1 MSATRTFNVNSSTY
15 TAVTVQ
21 GPGPC
26 GTITVYEDD
35 QAGTTDYY
43 VSRTG
48 QDSDKVTKPAGSKK
62 EFKANHLYYINDVVG
77 YIKTAS
83 GSVTFA
89 QEEEGA

>member
-1 MSATRTFNVNSSTY
+1 VSKTAQLNVNSSTY
-15 TAVTVQ
+15 TAVTVATV
-21 GPGPC
+21 C
-26 GTITVYEDD
+26 KRVTVYEDN

-43 VSRTG
+43 VSNSG
-48 QDSDKVTKPAGSKK
+48 VDANKVTKPAGTKK
-62 EFKANHLYYINDVVG
+62 EFVSSVYWIPNDIPG